1 MQVPHSRDWYQIF
14 NKQIGKNKEVY
25 VNDMLV
31 KSQEAK
37 THFNDLQEMFDT
49 LRRYKLKL
57 NPNEC
62 VFGVL
67 SGKFLYFM
75 VSQQGIEANPKM
87 SKLYLT

>member
-1 MQVPHSRDWYQIF
+1 M
-14 NKQIGKNKEVY
+14 EVY
-25 VNDMLV
+25 VNDMLI
-31 KSQEAK
+31 KSREAK

-49 LRRYKLKL
+49 LKRYRLKL
-57 NPNEC
+57 NPDKC

-67 SGKFLYFM
+67 SRKFLEFM